1 MKQKC
6 SITLATAQQGKSDN
20 PDGVK
25 SAETN
30 SFCWQIIK
38 EFPLK
43 KVDDQGILQE
53 LRSEK

>member
-1 MKQKC
+1 MKQNC